1 VVRVENL
8 FRLRVEAG
16 ESQPDR
22 LTFVDDG
29 GPQRESSLAILVQW
43 RDPTLRAALQSLF
56 DAFVREYRDAG
67 SIVSPGSFLER
78 LVQSLDAAFGDLE
91 PETLDQMDLA
101 VALCCGRG
109 LYLLHSAGFEPNCE
123 LDGNPQPLVS
133 SLRVR
138 VKDLSPSGMRG
149 GHLWSEALVERLR
162 LLRVF
167 FEDDDR
173 ATLWLAPRAGRDDF
187 ADDPFA
193 DSDIRLVVEKQA
205 ADAGAGIGAATDSGW
220 PDLDAGARRDR
231 STLSLV
237 AIGLVVVFF
246 GAALFGMWR
255 WQRGG
260 DASARAGAETLF
272 SEAVD
277 GSLESRSE
285 NSRVSADVVS
295 HDSGGER
302 GRSEARD
309 GGDDREISILWS
321 KPHRDWVTSSP
332 RAARDRVVYGCRDG
346 HLYAVGRDGKVAW
359 DYPSGAGIGATPAVE
374 DGRVICGNYAG
385 RAFAVRDKDGR
396 ELWTT
401 DLGSRIVGSPAV
413 GKKRVFFV
421 TQGGDLVALRQK
433 DGRVE
438 WRQSIGGKLRAAPL
452 AVGDHLFVPG
462 GGNDLVCYE
471 QGSGEVRWSYD
482 AGSNVASSP
491 LFADGRVIF
500 GCKDGTVHAIAAK
513 DGTSLWSV
521 RTKGPVQ
528 GTPAVDGDLVYVGS
542 GDRKLYAVRIETGD
556 VAWAFPT
563 KAAILASP
571 AIEDGRVYITAYD
584 KHTYVVDAKNGREIA
599 KLRLKAAIYSSP
611 LVVAGR
617 IYCGSNDGT
626 LYCMSDVK

>member
-1 VVRVENL
+1 VENL

-22 LTFVDDG
+22 LSFVDDG
-29 GPQRESSLAILVQW
+29 GPQRESSLAVLVQW
-43 RDPTLRAALQSLF
+43 RDPTLRAAIESVF

-67 SIVSPGSFLER
+67 TIVSPGSFLER
-78 LVQSLDAAFGDLE
+78 LVQSLDAAFGELE
-91 PETLDQMDLA
+91 PETLDRMDLA

-109 LYLLHSAGFEPNCE
+109 LYLLHSTGYEPHCE

-133 SLRVR
+133 SMRVR
-138 VKDLSPSGMRG
+138 VKDLSPSSMRG

-173 ATLWLAPRAGRDDF
+173 ATLWLSLRAERDEF
-187 ADDPFA
+187 TEDPFGDA
-193 DSDIRLVVEKQA
+193 DARLVIEKQA
-205 ADAGAGIGAATDSGW
+205 ADAAAAVGAGLDSSW
-220 PDLDAGARRDR
+220 PDLDSGARRDR
-231 STLSLV
+231 STLSYV
-237 AIGLVVVFF
+237 AVGLVVLFF

-255 WQRGG
+255 WQQSGRNAG
-260 DASARAGAETLF
+260 RAGAESLF

-285 NSRVSADVVS
+285 AARVSSDVIAT
-295 HDSGGER
+295 GGNER
-302 GRSEARD
+302 DRD
-309 GGDDREISILWS
+309 GGDSAEAALAVVWS

-332 RAARDRVVYGCRDG
+332 RPARDRVVYGCRDG
-346 HLYAVGRDGKVAW
+346 HLYAVAHDGEVAW

-374 DGRVICGNYAG
+374 DGRVLCGNYAG
-385 RAFAVRDKDGR
+385 RAFALRDKDGR
-396 ELWTT
+396 ELWTQ
-401 DLGSRIVGSPAV
+401 DLGARITASPAV

-421 TQGGDLVALRQK
+421 TQGGELVALRQK

-452 AVGDHLFVPG
+452 AAGDVLFVPG
-462 GGNDLVCYE
+462 GGNDLTCYE
-471 QGSGEVRWSYD
+471 QGSGEVRWTFD
-482 AGSNVASSP
+482 AGSNVTSSP
-491 LFADGRVIF
+491 LWADGRVVF

-513 DGTSLWSV
+513 DGRSLWSL
-521 RTKGPVQ
+521 RTKGAVQ
-528 GTPAVDGDLVYVGS
+528 GTPALAKDLVYVGS
-542 GDRKLYAVRIETGD
+542 GDRRLYAVRLETGD

-571 AIEDGRVYITAYD
+571 CVQDGRVYITAYD
-584 KHTYVVDAKNGREIA
+584 KHTYVVDAENGREIA

-611 LVVAGR
+611 LVVAGH

-626 LYCMSDVK
+626 LYCMSDVR